1 MVGVRMTRRRRAIVA
16 SISALATAIV
26 ASSVVAGQFRSPD
39 PEAFHVGLATGEI
52 ARVADIAAGDGLPGR
67 GVFVQATDT
76 GQICLWDAPSA
87 SSQQRQGGCNSV
99 DDPLGGSALSAS
111 LAYDGGPAVED
122 VRDARLIGLAS
133 RAVACHRPSAHER
146 WHPARDAAEESDAR
160 VGRVPGVRLPL
171 QEVGPSGRRRPYRGD
186 CENSDGR
193 RDRETVDGHRRL
205 TSRTSRGGLDSP
217 RDGRAR
223 T

>member
-133 RAVACHRPSAHER
+133 RDVATVQVLMSDGTQREVRLRKAML
-146 WHPARDAAEESDAR
+146 ESDEYRAFGYR
-160 VGRVPGVRLPL
+160 FKRSDLRGG
-171 QEVGPSGRRRPYRGD
+171 VGPIA
-186 CENSDGR
+186 
-193 RDRETVDGHRRL
+193 VI
-205 TSRTSRGGLDSP
+205 
-217 RDGRAR
+217 AR
-223 T
+223 TATGDEIARQSTGIGG

>member
-87 SSQQRQGGCNSV
+87 SSQLRQGGCNSV

-133 RAVACHRPSAHER
+133 RDVATVQVLMSDGTQREMRLRKAML
-146 WHPARDAAEESDAR
+146 ESDEYRAFGYR
-160 VGRVPGVRLPL
+160 FKRSDLRGG
-171 QEVGPSGRRRPYRGD
+171 VGPIA
-186 CENSDGR
+186 
-193 RDRETVDGHRRL
+193 VI
-205 TSRTSRGGLDSP
+205 
-217 RDGRAR
+217 AR
-223 T
+223 TATGDEIARQSTGVGG

>member
-26 ASSVVAGQFRSPD
+26 ASSVVAGRFRSPD

-133 RAVACHRPSAHER
+133 RDVATVQVLMSDGTQREMRLRKAML
-146 WHPARDAAEESDAR
+146 ESDEYRAFGYR
-160 VGRVPGVRLPL
+160 FKRSDLRGG
-171 QEVGPSGRRRPYRGD
+171 VGPIA
-186 CENSDGR
+186 
-193 RDRETVDGHRRL
+193 VI
-205 TSRTSRGGLDSP
+205 
-217 RDGRAR
+217 AR
-223 T
+223 TATGDEIARQSTGIGG

>member
-76 GQICLWDAPSA
+76 GQVCLWDAPSA

-133 RAVACHRPSAHER
+133 RDVATVQVLMSDGTQREMRLRKAML
-146 WHPARDAAEESDAR
+146 ESDEYRAFGYR
-160 VGRVPGVRLPL
+160 FKRSDLRRG
-171 QEVGPSGRRRPYRGD
+171 VGPIA
-186 CENSDGR
+186 
-193 RDRETVDGHRRL
+193 VI
-205 TSRTSRGGLDSP
+205 
-217 RDGRAR
+217 AR
-223 T
+223 TATGDEIARQSTGIGG

>member
-76 GQICLWDAPSA
+76 GQVCLWDAPSA

-133 RAVACHRPSAHER
+133 RDVATVQVLMSDGTQREMRLRKAML
-146 WHPARDAAEESDAR
+146 ESDEYRAFGYR
-160 VGRVPGVRLPL
+160 FKRSDLRGG
-171 QEVGPSGRRRPYRGD
+171 VGPIA
-186 CENSDGR
+186 
-193 RDRETVDGHRRL
+193 VI
-205 TSRTSRGGLDSP
+205 
-217 RDGRAR
+217 AR
-223 T
+223 TATGDEIARQSTGIGG

>member
-1 MVGVRMTRRRRAIVA
+1 MIGVRMTRRRWAIVA

-26 ASSVVAGQFRSPD
+26 ASSVVAGQFRNPD
-39 PEAFHVGLATGEI
+39 PEAFHAGLATGEI

-76 GQICLWDAPSA
+76 GQICLWDSPSA

-133 RAVACHRPSAHER
+133 RDVATVQVLMSDGTQREMRLRKAML
-146 WHPARDAAEESDAR
+146 ESDEYRAFGYR
-160 VGRVPGVRLPL
+160 FKRSDLRGG
-171 QEVGPSGRRRPYRGD
+171 VGPIAVIARAATGD
-186 CENSDGR
+186 EIARQSTGI
-193 RDRETVDGHRRL
+193 
-205 TSRTSRGGLDSP
+205 GG
-217 RDGRAR
+217 
-223 T
+223 

>member
-133 RAVACHRPSAHER
+133 RDVATVQVLMSDGTQREMRLRKAML
-146 WHPARDAAEESDAR
+146 ESDEYRAFGYR
-160 VGRVPGVRLPL
+160 FKRSDLRGG
-171 QEVGPSGRRRPYRGD
+171 VGPIA
-186 CENSDGR
+186 
-193 RDRETVDGHRRL
+193 VI
-205 TSRTSRGGLDSP
+205 
-217 RDGRAR
+217 AR
-223 T
+223 TATGDEIARQSTGIGG